1 MVAETVCTCSVDS
14 VAFVKGFDNKTADT
28 TEKQRLLQKA
38 SRIHDGSLCRK
49 GVDRH
54 LLGLRSKMQTPEEQK
69 QALVF
74 QDPSYI
80 QSMYFKISSSNMSPG
95 DYFWEG
101 FGPVVPE
108 GYGINYA
115 IGKENIK
122 FSISSL
128 NSCKGT
134 NSREFGESILG
145 A

>member
-1 MVAETVCTCSVDS
+1 
-14 VAFVKGFDNKTADT
+14 T

-38 SRIHDGSLCRK
+38 IQTHLEYMMAASSGK

-54 LLGLRSKMQTPEEQK
+54 LLGLRSMMQTPEEQK
-69 QALVF
+69 SALIF

-80 QSMYFKISSSNMSPG
+80 QSMYFRLSSSNMSPG
-95 DYFWEG
+95 DNFWGG

-128 NSCKGT
+128 RSCKET
-134 NSREFGESILG
+134 NSKEFRETILS
-145 A
+145 ALRDMKKTLA

>member
-1 MVAETVCTCSVDS
+1 M
-14 VAFVKGFDNKTADT
+14 
-28 TEKQRLLQKA
+28 LQKA
-38 SRIHDGSLCRK
+38 IASHLEYMMAASAGK

-54 LLGLRSKMQTPEEQK
+54 LLGLRSMMQTPEEQK
-69 QALVF
+69 QALIF

-80 QSMYFKISSSNMSPG
+80 QSMYFRLSSSNMSPG
-95 DYFWEG
+95 DNFWGG

-128 NSCKGT
+128 KSCAET
-134 NSREFGESILG
+134 NSTEFRETILS
-145 A
+145 ALKDLRKALS

>member
-1 MVAETVCTCSVDS
+1 MQ
-14 VAFVKGFDNKTADT
+14 T

-38 SRIHDGSLCRK
+38 IQSHLEYMIAASSGK

-54 LLGLRSKMQTPEEQK
+54 LLGLRSMMQTPDEQK
-69 QALVF
+69 QALIF

-80 QSMYFKISSSNMSPG
+80 QSMYFRISSSNMSPG
-95 DYFWEG
+95 DYFWGG

-128 NSCKGT
+128 NVCRET
-134 NSREFGESILG
+134 NSRDFRDSILG
-145 A
+145 ALRDMKKSMA

>member
-1 MVAETVCTCSVDS
+1 MMA
-14 VAFVKGFDNKTADT
+14 
-28 TEKQRLLQKA
+28 A
-38 SRIHDGSLCRK
+38 SAGK

-54 LLGLRSKMQTPEEQK
+54 LLGLRSMMQTPEEQK
-69 QALVF
+69 QALIF

-80 QSMYFKISSSNMSPG
+80 QSMYFKLSSSNMSPG
-95 DYFWEG
+95 DNFWGG

-128 NSCKGT
+128 KSCRET
-134 NSREFGESILG
+134 NSTEFRETILR
-145 A
+145 ALRDMKKTLS